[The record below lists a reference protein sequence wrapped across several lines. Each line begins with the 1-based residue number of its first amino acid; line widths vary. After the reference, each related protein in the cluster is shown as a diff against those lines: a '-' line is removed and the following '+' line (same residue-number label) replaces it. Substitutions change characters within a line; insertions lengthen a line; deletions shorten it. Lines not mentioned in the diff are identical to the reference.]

1 MRLDE
6 IEMKPG
12 PRCPECEE
20 PMPYYG
26 GTAGFIHCGWKIL
39 HREGELFENGVH
51 VKDDRLAGGAR
62 RVDSEVHER

>member
-1 MRLDE
+1 
-6 IEMKPG
+6 MKAG
-12 PRCPECEE
+12 PAMSGVR
-20 PMPYYG
+20 G
-26 GTAGFIHCGWKIL
+26 ADAVLRRHRRVHSHCGWKIL